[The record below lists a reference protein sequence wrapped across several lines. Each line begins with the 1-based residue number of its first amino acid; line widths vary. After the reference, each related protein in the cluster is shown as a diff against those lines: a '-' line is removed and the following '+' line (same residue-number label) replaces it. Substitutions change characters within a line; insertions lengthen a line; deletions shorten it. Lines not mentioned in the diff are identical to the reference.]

1 MNEEYREELA
11 PLRVWTPILL
21 VLVLIVAASV
31 VLLLLYIG
39 AIGRVFRLLGLSPLG
54 AILLLVASLV
64 GSMINIPLTRRR
76 LAVED
81 PALASFPVWLR
92 QFMPM
97 FYYFPPV
104 VVEQVIALNVGGA
117 IIPIAM
123 SIYLFTLPTTP
134 WIAAVAATIIVA
146 VVTKLLARPV
156 PGHGIELPAIIPL
169 LITAITA
176 HFLVAGLGGAA
187 LAAAPVAYISGTL
200 GTLIGADILNLP
212 RVLRGSLLSSTAKPI
227 GHGDA
232 SEVLD
237 EMEQLGM
244 PSQRTRRVVSI
255 GGAGVFDGIFVT
267 STLAPLLAVL

>member
-1 MNEEYREELA
+1 MREGFREEPA

-21 VLVLIVAASV
+21 VVVVIVAASAL
-31 VLLLLYIG
+31 LLLLYFG

-76 LAVED
+76 LAIEN
-81 PALASFPVWLR
+81 PATANVPEWLR

-146 VVTKLLARPV
+146 IVTRFLARPV
-156 PGHGIELPAIIPL
+156 PGHGIMLPAIIPL
-169 LITAITA
+169 LVTAITA
-176 HFLVAGLGGAA
+176 HFLVVGLGGAI

-212 RVLRGSLLSSTAKPI
+212 RVLGGSLLSSTAKPI
-227 GHGDA
+227 GQSDA
-232 SEVLD
+232 SEVIG
-237 EMEQLGM
+237 EMEQIGM
-244 PSQRTRRVVSI
+244 QPQRTKRVVSI

-267 STLAPLLAVL
+267 SILAPLLAVL

>member
-1 MNEEYREELA
+1 
-11 PLRVWTPILL
+11 
-21 VLVLIVAASV
+21 
-31 VLLLLYIG
+31 
-39 AIGRVFRLLGLSPLG
+39 
-54 AILLLVASLV
+54 
-64 GSMINIPLTRRR
+64 
-76 LAVED
+76 
-81 PALASFPVWLR
+81 VWLR

-146 VVTKLLARPV
+146 VVTKLVARSV

-169 LITAITA
+169 LVTAVSA
-176 HFLVAGLGGAA
+176 HFLVAALGGAT

-212 RVLRGSLLSSTAKPI
+212 RVLRGSLLSSSAKPI
-227 GHGDA
+227 GHGES
-232 SEVLD
+232 SEILD
-237 EMEQLGM
+237 EMEQIGM
-244 PSQRTRRVVSI
+244 SSQRTRRVVSI

-267 STLAPLLAVL
+267 SILAPLLAVL

>member
-1 MNEEYREELA
+1 
-11 PLRVWTPILL
+11 
-21 VLVLIVAASV
+21 
-31 VLLLLYIG
+31 
-39 AIGRVFRLLGLSPLG
+39 
-54 AILLLVASLV
+54 
-64 GSMINIPLTRRR
+64 
-76 LAVED
+76 
-81 PALASFPVWLR
+81 
-92 QFMPM
+92 PM

-134 WIAAVAATIIVA
+134 RIAAVAATIIVA

-169 LITAITA
+169 LVTAITA

-212 RVLRGSLLSSTAKPI
+212 RVLRGSLLSSSAKPI
-227 GHGDA
+227 GYGEPPDM
-232 SEVLD
+232 LND
-237 EMEQLGM
+237 LEQIGT
-244 PSQRTRRVVSI
+244 PSQRTRRVASI

-267 STLAPLLAVL
+267 SILAPLLAVL

>member
-237 EMEQLGM
+237 EMEPLGM

>member
-169 LITAITA
+169 LVTAITA
-176 HFLVAGLGGAA
+176 HFLV
-187 LAAAPVAYISGTL
+187 
-200 GTLIGADILNLP
+200 
-212 RVLRGSLLSSTAKPI
+212 
-227 GHGDA
+227 
-232 SEVLD
+232 
-237 EMEQLGM
+237 
-244 PSQRTRRVVSI
+244 
-255 GGAGVFDGIFVT
+255 
-267 STLAPLLAVL
+267 